1 MQIQSIY
8 CFQGRNI
15 YSHKPVVRMIVD
27 IGIYESGPTKDI
39 PGFNKRLLKNFPEI
53 AEHTCGVGYVGGFGE
68 RLIEG
73 TYMGH
78 VAEHLILELQNRMGY
93 QVNHGKTR
101 QIGSTS
107 KYYVIYEYIN
117 EAFAV
122 ECGKKV
128 IEILKAFAEGT
139 EINVKSIISHL
150 KKVALETDMGP
161 STKAIYKAAIKRGI
175 PVTRIGGSS
184 LLRLG
189 YGKGVRTLQAS
200 LTDNSS
206 CISVDMVS
214 DKQLTKK
221 ILTDNN
227 IPVPYGV
234 VAQTLE
240 EAEESSKKVG
250 FPLVLKP
257 LDSNQ
262 GKGVTVDI
270 RTEEMVEEAFW
281 EASKYS
287 KKVMVERY
295 VAGKDYR
302 VLVVGG
308 HVSAVSERR
317 PPQVVGDGVRTVE
330 ELVALENQ
338 NPLRG
343 EDHEKPLTYIKLDDI
358 AVKCLQAQGLMLKS
372 VPLDGR
378 VVKLRQNGNISTG
391 GTAKNCTENIHPKNA
406 KYAIAAAR
414 AVGLDVA
421 GIDFSSEDISI
432 PIDMNSGAIIEIN
445 AAPGLRMHLYPSEGQ
460 PVDVAGDI
468 LDMLYPD
475 GKWSIPVVAVTGT
488 NGKTTTTRL
497 ISHTLALTG
506 LTVGMTS
513 TSGIY
518 VGSECIQKGDTTGPV
533 SAGMVLA
540 NKKVDAAV
548 LETAR
553 GGIIRKGLG
562 YDLADVGVLV
572 NISDDHLGID
582 GVNSLEDLAMTKALV
597 IEAIKP
603 EGYAV
608 LNADDPM
615 TPFILERVRSRVI
628 MFGKSMSNPMLK
640 RHLKNVDNMAV
651 YVKENYI
658 WVIKGGKKEPIVSLE
673 DIPITYGGMV
683 DCNIENSLAAVSAL
697 IGLNIDLEAIKKG
710 MNTFRP
716 DIELNP
722 GRFNL
727 FDMGTFQV
735 MIDYSHN
742 MAGYS
747 AVIKFMQKMRAKRLV
762 AIVGMPGDRLD
773 ANIKEVG
780 ELCGRSFER
789 IYIKE
794 DKDLRGRKNGEVAAL
809 FESGILST
817 GYKRENIEKIFSE
830 TEALEKAMLD
840 AQPGDLIAL
849 FYEEFDP
856 AVQMIG
862 KFKKELEEV
871 NQVLEGSLKD
881 IDSIK
886 PSSNSVL
893 FSEII
898 SKPHM
903 VEFKEL

>member
-39 PGFNKRLLKNFPEI
+39 PGFNKRLLENFPEI
-53 AEHTCGVGYVGGFGE
+53 AEHTCGVGYAGGFGE
-68 RLIEG
+68 RLLEG

-78 VAEHLILELQNRMGY
+78 VAEHLILELQNRLGY
-93 QVNHGKTR
+93 HVNHGKTR
-101 QIGSTS
+101 QIGNTS

-122 ECGKKV
+122 ECGKKAV
-128 IEILKAFAEGT
+128 EILKAFAGGT
-139 EINVKSIISHL
+139 EINVKNIISYL
-150 KKVALETDMGP
+150 KKLALETDMGP
-161 STKAIYKAAIKRGI
+161 STKAIYKEAVKRGI
-175 PVTRIGGSS
+175 PVTRIGSS

-200 LTDNSS
+200 LTDSSS
-206 CISVDMVS
+206 CIAVDMVS

-240 EAEESSKKVG
+240 EAVESSKKVG
-250 FPLVLKP
+250 FPLVIKP

-270 RTEEMVEEAFW
+270 RSEEMIEEAFQ
-281 EASKYS
+281 EARKYS

-295 VAGKDYR
+295 ISGKDYR

-308 HVSAVSERR
+308 RVSAVSERR
-317 PPQVVGDGVRTVE
+317 PPQVVGEGTRTVE
-330 ELVALENQ
+330 ELVERENQ

-358 AVKCLQAQGLMLKS
+358 AQKCLQGQGLLLKS
-372 VPLDGR
+372 VPAAGQ

-414 AVGLDVA
+414 ALGLDVA

-432 PIDMNSGAIIEIN
+432 PIDMNSGAIIEVN

-460 PVDVAGDI
+460 SVNVAGDI

-475 GKWSIPVVAVTGT
+475 SNWSIPVVAVTGT

-497 ISHTLALTG
+497 IRHTLALTG

-518 VGSECIQKGDTTGPV
+518 IGSECIQRGDTTGPV

-540 NKKVDAAV
+540 NKKVEAAV

-562 YDLADVGVLV
+562 YDMADVAVLV

-582 GVNSLEDLAMTKALV
+582 GINSLEDLAMTKALV
-597 IEAIKP
+597 VEAIKP

-608 LNADDPM
+608 LNADDAM
-615 TPFILERVRSRVI
+615 TPFIMGRVRSRVI
-628 MFGKSMSNPMLK
+628 MFGKSLSNPLLK
-640 RHLKNVDNMAV
+640 KHLKNTENIGI

-658 WVIKGGKKEPIVSLE
+658 WVIKSGKKEPIVSLD
-673 DIPITYGGMV
+673 DIPITYGGLV

-697 IGLNIDLEAIKKG
+697 IGLNIPAEDIKKG

-727 FDMGTFQV
+727 FDMGAFKV

-742 MAGYS
+742 IAGYS
-747 AVIKFMQKMRAKRLV
+747 AVIKFMQKMKAKRLV
-762 AIVGMPGDRLD
+762 AIVGMPGDRMD

-780 ELCGRSFER
+780 ELCGRSFEK

-794 DKDLRGRKNGEVAAL
+794 DKDLRGRKRGEVAAL
-809 FESGILST
+809 FESGILGA
-817 GYKRENIEKIFSE
+817 GYKKENIEKILSE

-849 FYEEFDP
+849 FYEELDP

-862 KFKKELEEV
+862 KFKKELDEV
-871 NQVLEGSLKD
+871 NHVLESSLKD

-886 PSSNSVL
+886 TRSGSVL
-893 FSEII
+893 FNDII
-898 SKPHM
+898 GKPDM
-903 VEFKEL
+903 VEFREL